1 MEKGVGWFA
10 IKLASNTRGLMQ
22 TSTPKTTNT
31 IRRGLGP
38 LVAIIRLDKSF
49 ITILLIQIYQP
60 YYKQKNPLL
69 GCVPQKCVPFL
80 IKYDNV

>member
-1 MEKGVGWFA
+1 MIEETRKLEITPANKEKTMANGVGWFA
-10 IKLASNTRGLMQ
+10 IKRASNTRGLMQ

-49 ITILLIQIYQP
+49 ISILLIQI
-60 YYKQKNPLL
+60 
-69 GCVPQKCVPFL
+69 
-80 IKYDNV
+80 

>member
-1 MEKGVGWFA
+1 MAKGVDWFA
-10 IKLASNTRGLMQ
+10 IKRASNTRGLMQ

-49 ITILLIQIYQP
+49 ISILLIQILPIIPQT
-60 YYKQKNPLL
+60 KNPAT
-69 GCVPQKCVPFL
+69 GRVL
-80 IKYDNV
+80 IFTNNSF

>member
-1 MEKGVGWFA
+1 MAKGVGWFA

-38 LVAIIRLDKSF
+38 LVAIIRLEKS
-49 ITILLIQIYQP
+49 IISILLIQIYP
-60 YYKQKNPLL
+60 SSHKQKTPLL
-69 GCVPQKCVPFL
+69 GG
-80 IKYDNV
+80 Y